1 MNTVALICARG
12 GSKGLPGK
20 NIRPLAGV
28 PLIAWSIRHALAVS
42 RINRVIVSTDSEDIA
57 AVAREYG
64 AEVPFMRPAEL
75 AQDNSPERG
84 VWRHALE
91 FLKST
96 EGAYPDVLIAVP
108 ATAPL
113 RLPED
118 LESCLDEFAQ
128 GGADTVITVSE
139 PHRNPY
145 FNMVK
150 ARADGCVELVIPP
163 ENGVLTRRQDAPDVY
178 DVTTVAYV
186 THPEFVMR
194 ADNIFAGRV
203 RAVKIPAERAVDI
216 DTLMDFRVAE
226 CLLQYRKEREE
237 SAG

>member
-1 MNTVALICARG
+1 MNIVALICARG

-28 PLIAWSIRHALAVS
+28 PLIVWSIRQARAVP
-42 RINRVIVSTDSEDIA
+42 RIGRIIVSTDSEEIA
-57 AVAREYG
+57 AVAREAG
-64 AEVPFMRPAEL
+64 AEVPFMRPADL
-75 AQDNSPERG
+75 AQDRSPERG

-91 FLKST
+91 YLKLT
-96 EGAYPDVLIAVP
+96 DGAYPDVLIVVP

-113 RLPED
+113 RLPYD
-118 LESCLDEFAQ
+118 LERCLDEFAQ
-128 GGADTVITVSE
+128 GGAETVITVAE

-150 ARADGCVELVIPP
+150 TRTDGCVELVISPV
-163 ENGVLTRRQDAPDVY
+163 NGVLTRRQDAPDVY

-186 THPEFVMR
+186 TDPEFVMR

-203 RAVKIPAERAVDI
+203 RAVQIPAERAIDI

-226 CLLQYRKEREE
+226 CLLQYRNEGEC

>member
-1 MNTVALICARG
+1 MNIVALICARG

-28 PLIAWSIRHALAVS
+28 PLIAWSIRQARVVP
-42 RINRVIVSTDSEDIA
+42 RIGRVIVSTDSEEIA
-57 AVAREYG
+57 AVARAAG

-75 AQDNSPERG
+75 AQDHSPERG

-91 FLKST
+91 YLKAAD
-96 EGAYPDVLIAVP
+96 GAYPDALIVVP

-113 RLPED
+113 RLPQD
-118 LESCLDEFAQ
+118 LERCLDEFAQ
-128 GGADTVITVSE
+128 GGADTVITVAE

-150 ARADGCVELVIPP
+150 TRADGCVELVIAPA
-163 ENGVLTRRQDAPDVY
+163 EGVLTRRQDAPDVY

-203 RAVKIPAERAVDI
+203 RAVQIPVERAVDI
-216 DTLMDFRVAE
+216 DTLMDFKVAE
-226 CLLQYRKEREE
+226 CLLQYRNEREE

>member
-1 MNTVALICARG
+1 MNIVALICARG

-28 PLIAWSIRHALAVS
+28 PLIAWSIRQAQAVP
-42 RINRVIVSTDSEDIA
+42 RISRVIVSTDSEEIA
-57 AVAREYG
+57 AVARKAG
-64 AEVPFMRPAEL
+64 AEVPFMRPVEL
-75 AQDNSPERG
+75 AQDNSPERS

-91 FLKST
+91 YLKAN
-96 EGAYPDVLIAVP
+96 EGAYPDVLLVVP

-118 LESCLDEFAQ
+118 LERCLDEFAQ
-128 GGADTVITVSE
+128 GDVDTVITVAE

-150 ARADGCVELVIPP
+150 ARADGGVELVIPP
-163 ENGVLTRRQDAPDVY
+163 VDGILTRRQDAPDVY
-178 DVTTVAYV
+178 DMTTVAYV
-186 THPEFVMR
+186 TAPDFVMR
-194 ADNIFAGRV
+194 ADTIFAGRV
-203 RAVKIPAERAVDI
+203 RAVRIPVERAVDI

-226 CLLQYRKEREE
+226 CLLQYRDERE
-237 SAG
+237 A

>member
-1 MNTVALICARG
+1 MNIVALICARG

-28 PLIAWSIRHALAVS
+28 PLIAWSIRQAKTVP
-42 RINRVIVSTDSEDIA
+42 RIGRVIVSTDSTEIA
-57 AVAREYG
+57 AVAREAG
-64 AEVPFMRPAEL
+64 AEVPFLRPAEL

-91 FLKST
+91 YLKAT
-96 EGAYPDVLIAVP
+96 EGAYPDVLIVVP

-118 LESCLDEFAQ
+118 LERCLDEYAQ

-150 ARADGCVELVIPP
+150 TRPDGCVEVVIQPAQ
-163 ENGVLTRRQDAPDVY
+163 GTLTRRQDAPDVY

-186 THPEFVMR
+186 TDPEFVRR
-194 ADNIFAGRV
+194 ADNIFDGRV
-203 RAVKIPAERAVDI
+203 RAVKIPVERAVDI
-216 DTLMDFRVAE
+216 DTLLDFKVAE
-226 CLLQYRKEREE
+226 CLLQYRNEREE